1 MKIEFYAL
9 VQHEIYC
16 QPGLRNEKIAGEL
29 LEMAGTVFTVTL
41 SVVVKHLLL
50 TGSVPNEYIVPGAI
64 DIMSKN
70 WDVPRT
76 YRNISDFLS
85 TLSGSN
91 YDSLCRSALLH
102 LAWNDIKKAEDNV
115 NIAKLNH
122 DDRAFAHHVYGLLR
136 GLQGDEAGARFELY
150 LALQRE
156 TYEDAKRRIECAL
169 RVLDNVRTPSQASA
183 KLPR

>member
-16 QPGLRNEKIAGEL
+16 QPGLRNEKIAGDL
-29 LEMAGTVFTVTL
+29 LEMADRVFTVAF
-41 SVVVKHLLL
+41 SVVLERLLRAA
-50 TGSVPNEYIVPGAI
+50 SVPNEYIVPGAI
-64 DIMSKN
+64 QIMSKS
-70 WDVPRT
+70 WDVPST

-102 LAWNDIKKAEDNV
+102 LAWNDIKRAEDNV

-169 RVLDNVRTPSQASA
+169 RVLDTVRTPNHASA
-183 KLPR
+183 MLPR